1 MSIDTHPPLV
11 DIDRFATFRGGGFL
25 INTYSQVEKSRSW
38 LVVVRLRKDVLVVKV
53 N

>member
-1 MSIDTHPPLV
+1 MVEHVTV
-11 DIDRFATFRGGGFL
+11 DDVVGVQFPRDRQ
-25 INTYSQVEKSRSW
+25 NSQVEKSRSW